1 MSAVATASTIKP
13 GEAVPWGALER
24 SAFEDFPDVVNQ
36 LRAAAAGRGSRRS
49 FLYLVPLGVLV
60 VVIYA
65 APIWGLATV
74 VGPWALSQTS
84 RTAQGD
90 ITVAGVIFI
99 VAFVSLLVHLVV
111 WLAGGRPR
119 GGALLGSATMSLV
132 LGGISA
138 GVAVVRGTDKG
149 VADWG
154 ILVSPM
160 LASAIAGA
168 IIIAVVLNAR
178 RRTPASAP
186 PPVAPGAQPSP
197 ELLESVRATVA
208 RVSDVDQRDIRA
220 DLSAAIADLRER
232 GVISA
237 SAASA
242 AESAPLGELAGTMA
256 ITRVSA

>member
-13 GEAVPWGALER
+13 GEAVPWGSLER
-24 SAFEDFPDVVNQ
+24 SAFEDFPDVVSQ
-36 LRAAAAGRGSRRS
+36 LRASAAGGGSRRS
-49 FLYLVPLGVLV
+49 FLYLIPLGVLV

-138 GVAVVRGTDKG
+138 GVAVVRGNDKA
-149 VADWG
+149 VPDWG
-154 ILVSPM
+154 LWALPM
-160 LASAIAGA
+160 LASAVAGA
-168 IIIAVVLNAR
+168 IIIALVLVAR
-178 RRTPASAP
+178 RGAPKQVATSNAPAAR
-186 PPVAPGAQPSP
+186 QSP
-197 ELLESVRATVA
+197 QQIEAVRATVS
-208 RVSDVDQRDIRA
+208 RVGDKDQREIRA
-220 DLSAAIADLRER
+220 DLSAAIDDLRQR
-232 GVISA
+232 GVISPSDA
-237 SAASA
+237 STAQ
-242 AESAPLGELAGTMA
+242 SAPLGELAGTMVG
-256 ITRVSA
+256 TRVSA